1 MLLKHWPQK
10 RREWVIGGFLNI
22 LFILCIVGIRY
33 YYAQEEMKFLRED
46 SARQDDMI
54 TELQDSVNFLVEQNN
69 DLLKDLHD
77 HDKTRGTEN
86 RKLKE
91 RMTEFE
97 VELDTIK
104 QQLSSKVSIYDNTK
118 TYSSGAGVVPFEK
131 EFGTQDSYLRIFGRT
146 GVAMVND
153 SIVDSETTLGFDGS
167 LQQGKPI
174 IEEGE
179 VKGEWYAIV
188 PEQQFEGLKM
198 VSRKSNPFKLKPPRN
213 QISVGPFV
221 GITYDQVTGL
231 TEPVIGFGI
240 TYNAF
245 KVWDWR

>member
-33 YYAQEEMKFLRED
+33 YYAQEEMEFLRED

-104 QQLSSKVSIYDNTK
+104 QQLSSKVSIYDNRK
-118 TYSSGAGVVPFEK
+118 TYSNGAGVVPFEK

-146 GVAMVND
+146 GIAMVND

-179 VKGEWYAIV
+179 VKGEWYAVV

-198 VSRKSNPFKLKPPRN
+198 VGRKSNPFKLKPPRN

>member
-10 RREWVIGGFLNI
+10 RKEWVIGGFLNI
-22 LFILCIVGIRY
+22 LFILCIIGIRY
-33 YYAQEEMKFLRED
+33 YYAQEEMDFLRKD
-46 SARQDDMI
+46 SERQDVMI
-54 TELQDSVNFLVEQNN
+54 GELQDSVDFLVKQNN

-77 HDKTRGTEN
+77 HDKTRGIEN
-86 RKLKE
+86 KKLKE
-91 RMTEFE
+91 QMSEFQ

-104 QQLSSKVSIYDNTK
+104 QQLSSKVSIYDNIK
-118 TYSSGAGVVPFEK
+118 TYSNGSGVVPFEK

-146 GVAMVND
+146 GISMVND
-153 SIVDSETTLGFDGS
+153 SIVDSETNIGFDGS
-167 LQQGKPI
+167 IEQGEPF
-174 IEEGE
+174 IEQGE

-188 PEQQFEGLKM
+188 PETQFDGLIMK
-198 VSRKSNPFKLKPPRN
+198 SRRSNPFKIKPPRN

-231 TEPVIGFGI
+231 TEPVIGFGV